1 MQFVNKNIA
10 VLGLGLETIDLIHW
24 LKQNSQNSPI
34 TVFDQKTKED
44 LQLELSQIKSLLDSK
59 TFKNFNFSLGKKY
72 LQLDLTDF
80 DIIFRSPGFYRL
92 HPAIIKAEK
101 KNIPVSSSIKLFF
114 QLCPCPIIGV
124 TGTKGKGTTT
134 ALIHKI
140 LQSSNKSSYLAGN
153 IGKSP
158 LQLLSKLTKKDIVCL
173 ELSSFQLQ
181 DIQQSPHIAVVLNIA
196 KEHLDVHKNTSE
208 YRQAKTNILN
218 FQTKK
223 DYAVLNADYSFSA
236 SLKNKTPASI
246 FFFSRQKPVKGSY
259 VDNNKIYLNFNKP
272 ILIGS
277 TDKLL
282 LRGQH
287 NWENITAAITASA
300 LAGADITAI
309 QQATFSF
316 KGLEHRLELV
326 RIVNRISFYNDSFST
341 TPETTIAAI
350 KSFTQPMII
359 ILGGSDKGSDYTQLG
374 KTITSSQNIKA
385 VILIGDMTEKIHQAI
400 NQANS
405 FKGKIIKNLKN
416 MQQIVNQ
423 AFALSAKGD
432 AIILS
437 PACASFD
444 MFKNYKDRGNQ
455 FKQASAYAQISPP
468 I

>member
-10 VLGLGLETIDLIHW
+10 VLGLGLETLDLIHW
-24 LKQNSQNSPI
+24 LTQHSQDSSI
-34 TVFDQKTKED
+34 TVFDQKTDSELKSELTQIKD
-44 LQLELSQIKSLLDSK
+44 LQSAKVFK
-59 TFKNFNFSLGKKY
+59 TVNFSLGKDY
-72 LQLDLTDF
+72 LQSGLTAF

-92 HPAIIKAEK
+92 HSAVIKAVK

-140 LQSSNKSSYLAGN
+140 LQSSGKSSYLAGN

-158 LQLLSKLTKKDIVCL
+158 LQLLSKLTKKDFVCL

-181 DIQQSPHIAVVLNIA
+181 DINQSPHIAVVLNITS
-196 KEHLDVHKNTSE
+196 EHLDVHKNTQE
-208 YRQAKTNILN
+208 YRQAKANIIN
-218 FQTKK
+218 HQTVK
-223 DYAVLNADYSFSA
+223 DFTVLNADYSFSA
-236 SLKNKTPASI
+236 SLKNKTPASV
-246 FFFSRQKPVKGSY
+246 FYFSRKKSVKGSY
-259 VDNNKIYLNFNKP
+259 VENNKIYLNLNKSNKS

-300 LAGADITAI
+300 LANADISAI
-309 QQATFSF
+309 QQAVFSF

-326 RIVNRISFYNDSFST
+326 KIINKISFYNDSFST

-350 KSFTQPMII
+350 KSFTEPMII
-359 ILGGSDKGSDYTQLG
+359 ILGGFDKKSDYTQLAQV
-374 KTITSSQNIKA
+374 IVNSQNIKA
-385 VILIGDMTEKIHQAI
+385 VILIGDMADKINQAI
-400 NQANS
+400 NQAGS
-405 FKGKIIKNLKN
+405 FKGKIIKDLTN
-416 MQQIVNQ
+416 MQQIINQ
-423 AFALSAKGD
+423 TFTLSQANSVV
-432 AIILS
+432 ILS

-455 FKQASAYAQISPP
+455 FKHWVKKLV
-468 I
+468 